1 MFSRDLALSISL
13 IVILAS
19 RTKYKIKY
27 TGVTIFENST
37 NQSVGFKSEKC
48 I

>member
-1 MFSRDLALSISL
+1 VFSRDLALTIPL
-13 IVILAS
+13 IVILTLRA
-19 RTKYKIKY
+19 RYKIKY

-37 NQSVGFKSEKC
+37 DQSVGFKSEKC